1 MKRKK
6 DHIGNKSQYSWD
18 KAVCIAELNSTSPN
32 TKLNYSS
39 LAKKFNLLNN
49 KDIYDLQYEG
59 CLFTQRYYNED
70 INSHLLITLYISH
83 PLKRTKRSPHIF
95 CVITTHPNFM
105 KLLLVFYNNSRLAFR
120 RFRKNLF

>member
-18 KAVCIAELNSTSPN
+18 KTACIAELNSTLPN

-49 KDIYDLQYEG
+49 KGMYDLQHEG
-59 CLFTQRYYNED
+59 CLFTQRYYTEE
-70 INSHLLITLYISH
+70 INYHLLITLYKS
-83 PLKRTKRSPHIF
+83 
-95 CVITTHPNFM
+95 
-105 KLLLVFYNNSRLAFR
+105 
-120 RFRKNLF
+120 

>member
-18 KAVCIAELNSTSPN
+18 KTACIAELNSTSPN

-49 KDIYDLQYEG
+49 KGIYDLQHEG
-59 CLFTQRYYNED
+59 CLFTQRYCTEE
-70 INSHLLITLYISH
+70 INYHLLITLYKS
-83 PLKRTKRSPHIF
+83 
-95 CVITTHPNFM
+95 
-105 KLLLVFYNNSRLAFR
+105 
-120 RFRKNLF
+120 